1 MIPYFGPFI
10 GAIPGIL
17 ILLIISPKS
26 ALIFAVLIL
35 AISSLT
41 APSSVQKFSGNPPPS
56 ADFHYFCNYRGRRS
70 GRPLGMFLGV
80 PIVAVLTYLISKLIN
95 FLLKK
100 KHIEPDLSNTK
111 EYQANPIPVDEQFV
125 DEFRD
130 LNLEDDDF
138 PPEV

>member
-1 MIPYFGPFI
+1 
-10 GAIPGIL
+10 
-17 ILLIISPKS
+17 
-26 ALIFAVLIL
+26 
-35 AISSLT
+35 
-41 APSSVQKFSGNPPPS
+41 
-56 ADFHYFCNYRGRRS
+56 
-70 GRPLGMFLGV
+70 MFLGV